1 MKETLADVA
10 TKEGRMETFITRP
23 DRPGPFPGVV
33 LFMDIWG
40 IREELYDIARRIATV
55 GYCVA
60 VPDLYYREGRIRN
73 EFRSDG
79 RMISFE
85 ALSKA
90 EQENVLAPLSR
101 LTDTMVVEDTGALIA
116 HLSASD

>member
-10 TKEGRMETFITRP
+10 TRDGLMETFITRP

-33 LFMDIWG
+33 LYMDVWG

-73 EFRSDG
+73 EFRADG
-79 RMISFE
+79 RMLSLE
-85 ALSKA
+85 ALPEA
-90 EQENVLAPLSR
+90 EQKSVLAPLAKLS
-101 LTDTMVVEDTGALIA
+101 DTMVVEDTGCA
-116 HLSASD
+116 HCPSI